1 MHKQPCNFVGFF
13 KTILVVELQD
23 QTGCVHI
30 ISCFTIERQFQ
41 LVQLP
46 VIIPRKEGELKI
58 SHS

>member
-1 MHKQPCNFVGFF
+1 MHNQPCNSVGFLKQF
-13 KTILVVELQD
+13 WSVELQD

-30 ISCFTIERQFQ
+30 ISCFPIERQLQ

-58 SHS
+58 SHF